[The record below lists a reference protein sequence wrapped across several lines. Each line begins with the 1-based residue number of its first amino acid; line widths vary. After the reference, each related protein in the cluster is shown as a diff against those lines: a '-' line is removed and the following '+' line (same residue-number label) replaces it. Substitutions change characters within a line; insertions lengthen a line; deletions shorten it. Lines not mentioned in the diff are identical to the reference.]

1 MIMIEFLSLDNIF
14 FTIGNQGISY
24 LEFFGVLLGLT
35 SVFLTSL
42 ARAVNYWVGFVYAFV
57 LFLMFLQK
65 HLYTN
70 MLLQP
75 VSLGINI
82 YGLYRWTRPGE
93 GQKNSRNQL
102 LTSFLSNRQRVR
114 YVLLL
119 VGFILFWGFFL
130 TKLHLLWDVFP
141 PARSPY
147 LDASVAGLMLMA
159 QILSAQKKWECWI
172 FWILLNIGNVVMYIL
187 SGLVFM
193 PIVAICFLVF
203 NFVGLVHW
211 KKEWEKHREIC

>member
-1 MIMIEFLSLDNIF
+1 MIEFLSLDNIF

-35 SVFLTSL
+35 SVFLASL